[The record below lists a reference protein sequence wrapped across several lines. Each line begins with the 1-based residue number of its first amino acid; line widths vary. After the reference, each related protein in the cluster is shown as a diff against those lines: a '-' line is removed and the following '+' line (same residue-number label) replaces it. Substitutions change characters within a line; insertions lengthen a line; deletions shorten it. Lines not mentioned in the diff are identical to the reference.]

1 MLAGRRVLAV
11 LGAVVGVVALTGVV
25 AWAAM
30 SYFDWQKSQ
39 PTRAVVDAYF
49 GGYRDG
55 NLEQVKAVLGEDM
68 AESLPGSQTVFA
80 NAVKESPTGRVKSW
94 TITKIERN
102 DYVGQSLVDVQ
113 VVSEKTTFNL
123 QLDVFNFT
131 TGRKVRSAID
141 VDAKAA
147 AEQGAGSAGAAGGG
161 HTGQGAPGGETG
173 GSTGGAGTGM

>member
-30 SYFDWQKSQ
+30 NYFEWQKLA

-49 GGYRDG
+49 GGYRDA
-55 NLEQVKAVLGEDM
+55 NLAQVQSVLGEEM
-68 AESLPGSQTVFA
+68 AQSLPGSQTVFA
-80 NAVKESPTGRVKSW
+80 TAVKQAQTGVVKSW
-94 TITKIERN
+94 TITKIDHN

-113 VVSEKTTFNL
+113 VVSDKTTFNL

-131 TGRKVRSAID
+131 SGLKIRSAVD
-141 VDAKAA
+141 LDAKAA
-147 AEQGAGSAGAAGGG
+147 AKQGTGSAGAMGGG
-161 HTGQGAPGGETG
+161 HTGAGGPGVG
-173 GSTGGAGTGM
+173 GGM